1 MDMDN
6 ESISYSAPGKIIL
19 FGEHAVVY
27 GYAAIAIAIEL
38 RAKCT
43 LVSSLSKMPSILT
56 PDLFPNKRF
65 KIDKDSSLPS
75 SLRAIEF
82 LIRELLLNKERKNCP
97 QIEITSEIPPSAGL
111 GSSAAVAVSL
121 ISSLHAFLNINSS
134 LEEINKIAFEAEKI
148 IHGSPSGI
156 DNTIST
162 FGGGIFY
169 EKGVKRKIP
178 VDNKSYF
185 FVIVNSLIPRNTKDV
200 VEKVKQRRDDNKQE
214 INQIFEDIQTI
225 SYQAEASLKK
235 GDYEKTGILMSENQ
249 LLLEKLG
256 VGHPKLTKIIRLV
269 DKHDALGRKL
279 TGAGEGGCI
288 VALFDDYKKA
298 QQAINTLKEK
308 GFQAFITNI
317 SIEGVRNE
325 SEHV

>member
-1 MDMDN
+1 MDK

-43 LVSSLSKMPSILT
+43 IVPSLSKKLSIIT

-65 KIDKDSSLPS
+65 TINKESSLPS
-75 SLRAIEF
+75 SLKAIEF
-82 LIRELLLNKERKNCP
+82 LTRKIIPKEERVHYP
-97 QIEITSEIPPSAGL
+97 VIEITSEIPPSAGL

-121 ISSLHAFLNINSS
+121 ISSLYAFLNKNNNN
-134 LEEINKIAFEAEKI
+134 LNVINKMAFEAEKI

-169 EKGVKRKIP
+169 EKGVKRKIQI
-178 VDNKSYF
+178 DNKTCF

-200 VEKVKQRRDDNKQE
+200 VEKVKQRRADNKQE
-214 INQIFEDIQTI
+214 IDQIFEDIQVI
-225 SYQAEASLKK
+225 SYQGEMSLKK
-235 GDYEKTGILMSENQ
+235 GDHEKTGILMSENH

-256 VGHPKLTKIIRLV
+256 VGHPELTKIIRLV
-269 DKHDALGRKL
+269 DKHGALGRKL
-279 TGAGEGGCI
+279 TGAGQGGCI
-288 VALFDDYKKA
+288 VALFDDFQKA

-308 GFQAFITNI
+308 GFQAFLTNV
-317 SIEGVRNE
+317 SLDGVRNE
-325 SEHV
+325 SEHG

>member
-27 GYAAIAIAIEL
+27 GYAAIAIAVEL

-43 LVSSLSKMPSILT
+43 IVPSLSKNPSILT
-56 PDLFPNKRF
+56 PDLFPNKSF
-65 KIDKDSSLPS
+65 TINKDTSLPS

-82 LIRELLLNKERKNCP
+82 VIREMLPSKKRTQYP
-97 QIEITSEIPPSAGL
+97 RIEITSEIPPSAGL

-121 ISSLHAFLNINSS
+121 ISSLHAFLNINSN
-134 LEEINKIAFEAEKI
+134 LDEINRMAFEAEKI

-162 FGGGIFY
+162 FGGGIYY
-169 EKGVKRKIP
+169 ENEVKRKILI
-178 VDNKSYF
+178 DDKSCF

-200 VEKVKQRRDDNKQE
+200 VEKVKQRRDKNKQE
-214 INQIFEDIQTI
+214 IDQIYEEIQSI
-225 SYQAEASLKK
+225 STQGEMSLKK
-235 GDYEKTGILMSENQ
+235 GDHERIGTLMSENQ
-249 LLLEKLG
+249 NLLEKLG
-256 VGHPKLTKIIRLV
+256 VGHPELTKIIRLV

-288 VALFDDYKKA
+288 VALFDDYQKT

-317 SIEGVRNE
+317 SSEGVRNE
-325 SEHV
+325 TEHV